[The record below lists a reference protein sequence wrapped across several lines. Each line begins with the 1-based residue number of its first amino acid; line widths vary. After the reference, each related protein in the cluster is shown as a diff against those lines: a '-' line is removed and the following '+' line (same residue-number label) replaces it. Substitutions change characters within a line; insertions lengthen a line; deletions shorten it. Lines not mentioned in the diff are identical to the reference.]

1 VLIVLNYG
9 LKEASQAWY
18 TKTNNFLR
26 QHVLMRNEIDHN
38 LYCKNSNPR
47 VMIFML
53 YIDDLLLIENDVTML
68 KKVKV
73 QLEEQFKM
81 FKLAG

>member
-1 VLIVLNYG
+1 
-9 LKEASQAWY
+9 
-18 TKTNNFLR
+18 
-26 QHVLMRNEIDHN
+26 MRNEIDHN